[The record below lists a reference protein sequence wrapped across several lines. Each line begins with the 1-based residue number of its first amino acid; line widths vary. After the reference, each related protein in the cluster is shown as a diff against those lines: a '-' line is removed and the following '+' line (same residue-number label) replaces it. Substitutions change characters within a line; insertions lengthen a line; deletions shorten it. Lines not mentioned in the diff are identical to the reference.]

1 MSWLYALVSRIP
13 TLVAFALMALACGGA
28 AAEVAPAPAV
38 AEAAPLID
46 STPPTSTPG
55 GVVIPNIALTLADGS
70 TFDFGQVDTP
80 VMLVFW
86 AEW

>member
-1 MSWLYALVSRIP
+1 MAPMSRILA
-13 TLVAFALMALACGGA
+13 LVAFALVAAACGGTA
-28 AAEVAPAPAV
+28 TGVAPAPGV
-38 AEAAPLID
+38 AEAAPIID

-55 GVVIPNIALTLADGS
+55 GVVIPNISLTLADGS
-70 TFDFGQVDTP
+70 TFDFGQVATP